1 MLFTQ
6 EQIESLVDIV
16 FGGRDAFEVIGETR
30 SRVVVYLFDIGDKVE
45 VRIVR
50 HYLDHF
56 NMMVEELMLD
66 HFFIEENEN
75 VKVRRAILEALNEQA
90 LLVGGSTK

>member
-16 FGGRDAFEVIGETR
+16 FGGRDAFEVVGETR
-30 SRVVVYLFDIGDKVE
+30 SRVVVYLFDREDKFE
-45 VRIVR
+45 VRIIR

-75 VKVRRAILEALNEQA
+75 VKVRRAILEALNELA
-90 LLVGGSTK
+90 LLKGGTTR